1 MTILIREINV
11 LSAKLLDR
19 IYRESRHHQVRQRA
33 RCLILINQGV
43 KIKELQYI
51 FGVSY
56 KTIYNW
62 INRWESEGILGLYNK
77 KGRGRKQT
85 FNLEQKKQIKLWVK
99 EEPRQLKK
107 RLKRQKMNGVLKQA
121 SIQLNGF

>member
-43 KIKELQYI
+43 RILQLQYI
-51 FGVSY
+51 FDVSY

-62 INRWESEGILGLYNK
+62 IDSWESEGILGLYNK

-99 EEPRQLKK
+99 EEPRQLK
-107 RLKRQKMNGVLKQA
+107 
-121 SIQLNGF
+121 